1 MLILSMTYVL
11 CFLSKS
17 KWIFKWRTKSRK
29 KWVRLCF
36 FSDTAFNTRGL
47 PCIDGHQLPL
57 WIDKGAPS
65 KHPVFYLDRGTFI
78 VYAKWC
84 GLVDGVLKIFFFKE
98 RHCRKIIDFFFQ
110 IKKRENVKNIYIF
123 VLSQFKC
130 TAKETSLST

>member
-1 MLILSMTYVL
+1 M
-11 CFLSKS
+11 
-17 KWIFKWRTKSRK
+17 
-29 KWVRLCF
+29 RLCF

-57 WIDKGAPS
+57 WIDKGARS

-84 GLVDGVLKIFFFKE
+84 GLVDGVLQIFFLKE

-110 IKKRENVKNIYIF
+110 IKKRENVKKYIEVAITIIIRKNIKYQKNCMQRMQYLTAGSNINAF
-123 VLSQFKC
+123 YPFWNLFK
-130 TAKETSLST
+130 A